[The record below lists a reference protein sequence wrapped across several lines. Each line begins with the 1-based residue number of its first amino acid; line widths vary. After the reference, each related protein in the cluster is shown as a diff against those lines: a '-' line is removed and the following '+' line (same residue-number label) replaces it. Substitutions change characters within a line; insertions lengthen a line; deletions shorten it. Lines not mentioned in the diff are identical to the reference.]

1 MGHSLLRASDLRS
14 DKMAKFDGKYVR
26 ESAENVGPCMEAFGI
41 PEDMVAKMVD
51 PKNEVSVTVIENPD
65 GSFSYTSKYSLSP
78 EWNFSSSY
86 KIGETNKI
94 DKPWPLE
101 QTVTKN
107 NPYTWIA
114 RTVMGNKTMVSES
127 VATSYGMTVKAN
139 VEGTALSCTQVF
151 KRVQPNV
158 SGFYVFDSE
167 KGLATVMRVIVPG
180 MDPAEFDKMKPNLA
194 FGITE
199 QPEGLKIDE
208 RIGFNKKVMS
218 IKFDESYDYSDAAWK
233 IDEKRVTTKLGP
245 GCYKTVCKSKK
256 GGNIWEFTLNF
267 NDLGFSVDVKAGG
280 LEATE
285 FYKRIPDIEGTWRT
299 VSHYGMENYLSAF
312 GVPDAMKEEMIR
324 STATEYFTLERH
336 CDGKV
341 KVQTNSKFF
350 PEEMMMKVGETYT
363 IETALGTTTGVMTEL
378 HDTVLHV
385 FKFGGNTVS
394 MTEKYSGNFIVSE
407 TMVNGNK
414 SATMKAIMV
423 RD

>member
-1 MGHSLLRASDLRS
+1 
-14 DKMAKFDGKYVR
+14 MAKFDGKYVL
-26 ESAENVGPCMEAFGI
+26 ESQENMRPCMEALGM

-51 PKNEVSVTVIENPD
+51 TKNEVSVTVIENPD
-65 GSFSYTSKYSLSP
+65 GSFSYSSKHSLTP
-78 EWNFSSSY
+78 ELNFSSTY
-86 KIGETNKI
+86 KIGETTKI
-94 DKPWPLE
+94 DKPWPLI

-139 VEGTALSCTQVF
+139 IDGTALSCTQVY

-167 KGLATVMRVIVPG
+167 KGLANVMKVIVPG

-199 QPEGLKIDE
+199 QPGGLKIDE
-208 RIGFNKKVMS
+208 RIGYNKKIMS
-218 IKFDESYDYSDAAWK
+218 IKFDESYDYYDEAWK
-233 IDEKRVTTKLGP
+233 RDEKRVTTKLRP
-245 GCYKTVCKSKK
+245 GCYKTVCKFKK
-256 GGNIWEFTLNF
+256 GGNIWEFTHNF

-280 LEATE
+280 LEGTE
-285 FYKRIPDIEGTWRT
+285 FYKRIPDIEGTWRM

-312 GVPDAMKEEMIR
+312 GVSDSMMEDMIN
-324 STATEYFTLERH
+324 SSAAEYWTLERH

-341 KVQTNSKFF
+341 KTKTNSKFF
-350 PEEMMMKVGETYT
+350 PEEMMIKAGESYT
-363 IETALGTTTGVMTEL
+363 IETALGSTTGVMTEL

-407 TMVNGNK
+407 TVVNGNK